1 MSFSHAFLSLRL
13 SIYFFLHQ
21 FFCFLSSSESCSV
34 GKSALINRLLGRRR
48 AKTANTPGVTRSLQ
62 WIRVRSDTDTSSSK
76 SKKGSKRTEFE
87 LLDSPGII
95 PAVLD
100 DQSDAMLLAACNC
113 IGDAAY
119 DNQAVAAYL
128 CEWILQI
135 HRLRYEPQTVPS
147 WRQKCRERYK
157 FDPLDQ
163 QQQPDY
169 TGEDMLFQVADA
181 TCQGDP
187 EDAARK
193 ILQDFRK
200 GHMGPA
206 CLQVAPVESKDQNP
220 LASAERGGGS
230 ATERERLRR
239 EMEEERRARAARAM
253 ETAKERGLELPPMM
267 MQQRNQQLE
276 EEEGGTDEPSAGP
289 ESVGKGL
296 FDGW

>member
-1 MSFSHAFLSLRL
+1 
-13 SIYFFLHQ
+13 
-21 FFCFLSSSESCSV
+21 V

-62 WIRVRSDTDTSSSK
+62 WIRVRSDTDTSQK
-76 SKKGSKRTEFE
+76 SDQSKRREFE

-135 HRLRYEPQTVPS
+135 HRLKFEQQTVPS

-157 FDPLDQ
+157 LDPITE
-163 QQQPDY
+163 PDSF
-169 TGEDMLFQVADA
+169 TGEDMLFRVADA

-200 GHMGPA
+200 GRVGPA
-206 CLQVAPVESKDQNP
+206 CLQVAPVETADQNP
-220 LASAERGGGS
+220 LHRAAA
-230 ATERERLRR
+230 ATLGADREDGMRR
-239 EMEEERRARAARAM
+239 ELEEERRARAMRAV
-253 ETAKERGLELPPMM
+253 ETAKARGLELPPMM
-267 MQQRNQQLE
+267 QQQQRKQEMGKDNKPA
-276 EEEGGTDEPSAGP
+276 DPK
-289 ESVGKGL
+289 SVGKGQ